1 MCFVQFECKDM
12 IKILHNEQNEGQNE
26 QYLSLFNPTKKELIK
41 RLMVL
46 TFLTY
51 GI

>member
-1 MCFVQFECKDM
+1 MCFVQFKCKDM
-12 IKILHNEQNEGQNE
+12 IKILHIEQSEGKNEQN
-26 QYLSLFNPTKKELIK
+26 LSLFNPTKKELIK

-51 GI
+51 SI